1 MNSNDFTGANFP
13 GVVNFGPNEG
23 TQVGTQHNYA
33 SEQNLV
39 EAYDEIQQIFN
50 RITQNYPTATE
61 AEKQIV
67 VAEAVKE
74 VKQNPTLM
82 KRAQAGGKAFVFEAL
97 QKASDQWWVSPFVKA
112 IEASL
117 KGE

>member
-13 GVVNFGPNEG
+13 GVVNFGSNQG
-23 TQVGTQHNYA
+23 TQIGTQHNYA

-39 EAYDEIQQIFN
+39 EAYDEIQQIFD
-50 RITQNYPTATE
+50 RITQNYPATTE

-82 KRAQAGGKAFVFEAL
+82 KRVKVGGQAFVFEAL
-97 QKASDQWWVSPFVKA
+97 QKASAQW
-112 IEASL
+112 
-117 KGE
+117 